1 MKLVENISKQKLKE
15 ISNLIGEAFVT
26 NELFHEFGTVEER
39 KDLVMKYMDIYV
51 KCVYESKSLYSSDDE
66 NAYIG
71 LAYSDCKPMIP
82 QLKMLVKL
90 IFAIPYKINKKF
102 LKHISQI
109 SDGNKK
115 YTKLTHL
122 EILMVCVKKE
132 CQGQGRAREL
142 VEFAKQKALER
153 DVPLLFDTDMEEY
166 ADIYQHFGCKLYN
179 ETTADNGVTR
189 YNLVWMGSKY

>member
-26 NELFHEFGTVEER
+26 NELFHEFGSVEER

-51 KCVYESKSLYSSDDE
+51 QCVYESKSLYSSDDE
-66 NAYIG
+66 KAYIG
-71 LAYSDCKPMIP
+71 LAYSDCKPIIP
-82 QLKMLVKL
+82 QLKMLAKL

-102 LKHISQI
+102 LKHINQI

-115 YTKLTHL
+115 YTKSTYL

-142 VEFAKQKALER
+142 VEFAKQKASER
-153 DVPLLFDTDMEEY
+153 DVPLLFDTDMKEY

-179 ETTADNGVTR
+179 KTTAGNGVTR
-189 YNLVWMGSKY
+189 YNLVWMGE

>member
-26 NELFHEFGTVEER
+26 NELFHEFGPVEER
-39 KDLVMKYMDIYV
+39 KNLVMKYMDIYV
-51 KCVYESKSLYSSDDE
+51 KCVYESKALYSSDDE

-71 LAYSDCKPMIP
+71 LAYSDCKPMFP

-90 IFAIPYKINKKF
+90 IFTIPYKINKKF

-109 SDGNKK
+109 SEGNKK
-115 YTKLTHL
+115 YTRLTYL

-132 CQGQGRAREL
+132 CQGKGRAREL

-153 DVPLLFDTDMEEY
+153 DVPLLFDTDMKEY
-166 ADIYQHFGCKLYN
+166 ASIYQHLGCRLYN
-179 ETTADNGVTR
+179 TITADNGVTR
-189 YNLVWMGSKY
+189 YNLVWIGSK